1 MSPPLHPSRTGVV
14 TSVKKT
20 PDGYDLEVDMGSGVT
35 IPVEHYDEPGG
46 EHPPFPGDYVNV
58 VHGHGKGN
66 YRATGYS
73 RPGEPVADSGE
84 HRLISRDPSG
94 NTTATFHLKA
104 DGSLEITASKVTI
117 NGVLIEQDGT
127 MTAPKEVFWQ
137 GDGTKVAASTHLH
150 NHAMGPTIGNPISPP
165 AAPE

>member
-1 MSPPLHPSRTGVV
+1 MSPPRHPSKTGVV
-14 TSVKKT
+14 TSVTKT
-20 PDGYDLEVDMGSGVT
+20 DDGYELEVDMGAGVT

-73 RPGEPVADSGE
+73 RSGNEPVAASGE
-84 HRLISRDPSG
+84 HRLFSRDAAG
-94 NTTATFHLKA
+94 NITGSLHLRS
-104 DGSLEITASKVTI
+104 DGSLEITAAKVTI

-127 MTAPKEVFWQ
+127 MTGPKEIFWQ
-137 GDGTKVAASTHLH
+137 GDGAKVAASHHLH
-150 NHAMGPTIGNPISPP
+150 NHAMGPTIGDPIAPP
-165 AAPE
+165 APP